1 MAYCRKGPD
10 SDLYVIGNGDGYECL
25 CCPLADDIEWT
36 IGGESGTMKDS
47 WYGKTISHLGSHLL
61 DHVGAGHKVPQDAL
75 DRVECEERG
84 VEYVD
89 PEVALWRLLDR
100 LSASGE
106 GERLVRSYRA
116 AVTKLEDA
124 TEVLQRDGCGIPAEH
139 MVAIMECIEED
150 HDLPHGSLPF
160 PDNWEDDGPDC
171 SDWPDSGS
179 NGT

>member
-1 MAYCRKGPD
+1 M
-10 SDLYVIGNGDGYECL
+10 
-25 CCPLADDIEWT
+25 CCPLAPEIEVLN
-36 IGGESGTMKDS
+36 GAKMHDS
-47 WYGKTISHLGSHLL
+47 RYFKSISHLASHLL

-89 PEVALWRLLDR
+89 PELALWRLLDR
-100 LSASGE
+100 LSVSGE
-106 GERLVRSYRA
+106 GERLAKSYRA
-116 AVTKLEDA
+116 ATSKLEDA
-124 TEVLQRDGCGIPAEH
+124 TEVLQREGGYIPAEH

-150 HDLPHGSLPF
+150 HDLPHGSLSF

-179 NGT
+179 DGT